1 MKKIRNTVIVT
12 VMSLVLGLASAA
24 CGEQVRLETGK
35 EAAGQ
40 EERKTEAGETTEKAE
55 TAEKA
60 DGTADEAGSRSA
72 AGAAD
77 ERTGTGERTA
87 GETAAQTGTQIAVHV
102 CGAVANP
109 GVYRLPEG
117 SRAEDA
123 VRMAGGM
130 TGDAAA
136 DYLNLA
142 GVLAD
147 GEKLVVPYRSEI
159 PEGGQYGSDGFGQAG
174 SAGVSGEA
182 DTRIDLNHADQ
193 AALMTLPGIGE
204 ARAAAILAYRES
216 HGPFQSP
223 EEIMNVS
230 GIKQAAYEKLKDQI
244 VVR

>member
-1 MKKIRNTVIVT
+1 M
-12 VMSLVLGLASAA
+12 
-24 CGEQVRLETGK
+24 RLETGK
-35 EAAGQ
+35 ETARQ
-40 EERKTEAGETTEKAE
+40 EEQKTETGETTGES
-55 TAEKA
+55 
-60 DGTADEAGSRSA
+60 EAASQT
-72 AGAAD
+72 
-77 ERTGTGERTA
+77 E
-87 GETAAQTGTQIAVHV
+87 AQIVVHV

-109 GVYRLPEG
+109 GVYRLSAG

-123 VRMAGGM
+123 VQLAGGM
-130 TGDAAA
+130 TGEAAA

-142 GVLAD
+142 GVLTD

-159 PEGGQYGSDGFGQAG
+159 PDGGQYGEDGFGQAG

-182 DTRIDLNHADQ
+182 DTRVDLNHADQ

-244 VVR
+244 VIR

>member
-1 MKKIRNTVIVT
+1 MKKIRNNVIIT
-12 VMSLVLGLASAA
+12 VMSLALGLSLTA

-35 EAAGQ
+35 ETARQ
-40 EERKTEAGETTEKAE
+40 EEQKTETGETTGES
-55 TAEKA
+55 
-60 DGTADEAGSRSA
+60 EAASQT
-72 AGAAD
+72 
-77 ERTGTGERTA
+77 E
-87 GETAAQTGTQIAVHV
+87 AQIVVHV

-109 GVYRLPEG
+109 GVYRLSAG

-123 VRMAGGM
+123 VQLAGGM
-130 TGDAAA
+130 TGEAAA

-142 GVLAD
+142 GVLTD

-159 PEGGQYGSDGFGQAG
+159 PDGGQYGEDGFGQAG

-182 DTRIDLNHADQ
+182 DTRVDLNHADQ
-193 AALMTLPGIGE
+193 AALMALPGIGE

-244 VVR
+244 VIR

>member
-1 MKKIRNTVIVT
+1 MKKIRNNVIIT
-12 VMSLVLGLASAA
+12 VMSLVLGLSLTA

-35 EAAGQ
+35 ETARQ
-40 EERKTEAGETTEKAE
+40 EEQKTETGETT
-55 TAEKA
+55 
-60 DGTADEAGSRSA
+60 
-72 AGAAD
+72 
-77 ERTGTGERTA
+77 
-87 GETAAQTGTQIAVHV
+87 GETEAASQTEAQIVVHV

-109 GVYRLPEG
+109 GVYRLSEG

-123 VRMAGGM
+123 VQLAGGM
-130 TGDAAA
+130 TGEAAA

-142 GVLAD
+142 GVLTD

-159 PEGGQYGSDGFGQAG
+159 PDGGQYGEDGFGQAG

-182 DTRIDLNHADQ
+182 DTRVDLNHADQ

-244 VVR
+244 VIR

>member
-1 MKKIRNTVIVT
+1 MKKIRNNVIIT
-12 VMSLVLGLASAA
+12 VMSLAA
-24 CGEQVRLETGK
+24 CGEQVRLETAK
-35 EAAGQ
+35 ETARQ
-40 EERKTEAGETTEKAE
+40 EEQKTETGETTGES
-55 TAEKA
+55 
-60 DGTADEAGSRSA
+60 EAASQT
-72 AGAAD
+72 
-77 ERTGTGERTA
+77 E
-87 GETAAQTGTQIAVHV
+87 AQIVVHV

-109 GVYRLPEG
+109 GVYRLSAG

-123 VRMAGGM
+123 VQLAGGM
-130 TGDAAA
+130 TGEAAA

-142 GVLAD
+142 GVLTD
-147 GEKLVVPYRSEI
+147 GEKLVVPYRSDI
-159 PEGGQYGSDGFGQAG
+159 PDGGQYGEDGFGQAG

-182 DTRIDLNHADQ
+182 DTRVDLNHADQ

-244 VVR
+244 VIR

>member
-1 MKKIRNTVIVT
+1 MKKIRNNVIIT
-12 VMSLVLGLASAA
+12 VMSLALGLSLTA
-24 CGEQVRLETGK
+24 CGEQVRMETGK
-35 EAAGQ
+35 ETARQ
-40 EERKTEAGETTEKAE
+40 EEQKTETGETTGES
-55 TAEKA
+55 
-60 DGTADEAGSRSA
+60 EAASQT
-72 AGAAD
+72 
-77 ERTGTGERTA
+77 E
-87 GETAAQTGTQIAVHV
+87 AQIVVHV

-109 GVYRLPEG
+109 GVYRLSAG

-123 VRMAGGM
+123 VQLAGGM
-130 TGDAAA
+130 TGEAAA

-142 GVLAD
+142 GVLTD

-159 PEGGQYGSDGFGQAG
+159 PDGGQYGEDGFGQAG

-182 DTRIDLNHADQ
+182 DTRVDLNHADQ

-244 VVR
+244 VIR

>member
-1 MKKIRNTVIVT
+1 MKKIRNNVIIT
-12 VMSLVLGLASAA
+12 VMSLALGLSLTA

-35 EAAGQ
+35 ETARQ
-40 EERKTEAGETTEKAE
+40 EEQKTETGETTGES
-55 TAEKA
+55 
-60 DGTADEAGSRSA
+60 EAASQT
-72 AGAAD
+72 
-77 ERTGTGERTA
+77 E
-87 GETAAQTGTQIAVHV
+87 AQIVVHV

-123 VRMAGGM
+123 VQLAGGM
-130 TGDAAA
+130 TGEAAA

-142 GVLAD
+142 GVLTD
-147 GEKLVVPYRSEI
+147 GEKLVVPYRSDI
-159 PEGGQYGSDGFGQAG
+159 PDGGQYGEDGFGQAG
-174 SAGVSGEA
+174 SVGVSGEA
-182 DTRIDLNHADQ
+182 DTRVDLNHADQ

-244 VVR
+244 VIR

>member
-1 MKKIRNTVIVT
+1 MKKIRNNVIIT
-12 VMSLVLGLASAA
+12 VMSLALGLSLTA

-35 EAAGQ
+35 ETETARQ
-40 EERKTEAGETTEKAE
+40 EEQKTETGETTGESEVASQ
-55 TAEKA
+55 T
-60 DGTADEAGSRSA
+60 EA
-72 AGAAD
+72 
-77 ERTGTGERTA
+77 
-87 GETAAQTGTQIAVHV
+87 QIVVHV

-109 GVYRLPEG
+109 GVYRLSAG

-123 VRMAGGM
+123 VQLAGGM
-130 TGDAAA
+130 TGEAAA

-142 GVLAD
+142 GVLTD

-159 PEGGQYGSDGFGQAG
+159 PDGGQYGEDGFGQAG

-182 DTRIDLNHADQ
+182 DTRVDLNHADQ

-204 ARAAAILAYRES
+204 ARAAAILAYREG

-244 VVR
+244 VIK